1 MEQARG
7 RPASPGA
14 SHDQRT
20 QENEWP
26 RRLIATHFP
35 ACAGRATAVGRPRA
49 SLAVSLCL
57 CGALVCAPTLWAQAP
72 ERKQASATRVA
83 NGSIRVDGRL
93 DDEAWQKATPIT
105 DFIQKEPDEGAAPTD
120 PMEVRLLYDDDALY
134 VGARMHSRDG
144 RIQAPMGRRDNT
156 DQAEHI
162 LVAFD
167 TFLDRRTAVVFGV
180 TAAGVRIDR
189 YHSSDTEESFDSGFD
204 PVWRAETSVAGDQWT
219 AELWIPFTQLRFSPS
234 ADLTWGLNL
243 YRFRPT
249 LNEADY
255 WILIPRTVRAWSS
268 RFGDVSG
275 ISGIIAPRRI
285 EAMPYI
291 AGGSTVNGNRDHG
304 NPFDDGRNLDGR
316 IGADIKMGLGPNLTL
331 ETAINPDFGQ
341 VEADPA
347 EVNLTAFETRFP
359 EKRPFFLEGAQL
371 FNIGHPNF
379 YYSRRI
385 GQRPI
390 GIAEGD
396 YVDYPDANSI
406 VAAAKLTGRLQS
418 KTSLGFIAAVTD
430 DEDARVANSGS
441 LERRTVDVA
450 PHAYHFVGRMLQEF
464 GANASTA
471 GFIVNYLH
479 RDLEAGSPLADLY
492 SRNAFAAAGNTTLRF
507 MGGIYE
513 LRASG
518 GGSFLNGSD
527 KAVERW
533 QRSSS
538 HYAQRPDREYSR
550 LDPTLTSLAGWT
562 LQVNFDKVSG
572 RHWLWGGNTKIDS
585 ENFEVNDIAQ
595 LNGAD
600 GIMTNANIRWR
611 ETQPGRVFRAYYVQ
625 LDGQTDTTLRGVR
638 QSGRVRGT
646 FNVTWRNFWTSSI
659 NLQRDLATTSV
670 SLTRGG
676 PLMGRGPGWTLNTSV
691 GNPATSRT
699 RITGS
704 GSWRTNDDG
713 AAVKSVTALFS
724 MRPGPRWSFSVSP
737 YYDRVTE
744 PQQYVSTLSGGRPVT
759 YDSRYVFAFIDR
771 STMSMEYRLGL
782 TLKPDVN
789 LDVYAEPFA
798 ASGRYYDY
806 GELLAPGSRDRLKYG
821 TSGTTLTTNPDG
833 SQVVTDGGGSFT
845 LRNRDFNTLSF
856 RSNVV
861 LRWEWRTGST
871 LYLVW
876 QQDRSGTEILGSRV
890 GVGDAF
896 RSLTAPGANIFLIK
910 SSFWI
915 PVK

>member
-1 MEQARG
+1 M
-7 RPASPGA
+7 
-14 SHDQRT
+14 
-20 QENEWP
+20 
-26 RRLIATHFP
+26 RL
-35 ACAGRATAVGRPRA
+35 VGVCI
-49 SLAVSLCL
+49 LLVSVVSSAF
-57 CGALVCAPTLWAQAP
+57 GQSTINGSSD
-72 ERKQASATRVA
+72 RKQATATRVS

-93 DDEAWQKATPIT
+93 DDEVWLKAAPIT
-105 DFIQKEPDEGAAPTD
+105 DFIQKEPTEGAAPTD
-120 PMEVRLLYDDDALY
+120 AMEVRLAYDDDAFY

-144 RIQAPMGRRDNT
+144 RIQAPLGRRDST
-156 DQAEHI
+156 DQVEHI
-162 LVAFD
+162 LVSFD

-189 YHSSDTEESFDSGFD
+189 YHSSDNEESFDSGFD
-204 PVWRAETSVAGDQWT
+204 PVWHAETIMAGDQWT
-219 AELWIPFTQLRFSPS
+219 AELWIPFSQLRFNPRS
-234 ADLTWGLNL
+234 DQTWGLNL

-268 RFGDVSG
+268 RFGEVTG
-275 ISGIIAPRRI
+275 ISGIVPPRRI
-285 EAMPYI
+285 EALPYI
-291 AGGSTVNGNRDHG
+291 AGGSTINADRDTA
-304 NPFDDGRNLDGR
+304 NPFDDGANLRGR
-316 IGADIKMGLGPNLTL
+316 VGADVKMGLGPNLTL

-390 GIAEGD
+390 GAADGD
-396 YVDYPDANSI
+396 YVDYPEANSI
-406 VAAAKLTGRLQS
+406 IAAAKLTGRLQS
-418 KTSLGFIAAVTD
+418 KTSIGFIAAVTD
-430 DEDARVANSGS
+430 DEDARVAKIGS
-441 LERRTVDVA
+441 LERRQVEVA

-471 GFIVNYLH
+471 GFIVNYMH
-479 RDLEAGSPLADLY
+479 RDLESGSPLADLY
-492 SRNAFAAAGNTTLRF
+492 SRNAFAAAGNTLLRF
-507 MGGIYE
+507 KGGMYE
-513 LRASG
+513 FRASG
-518 GGSFLNGSD
+518 GGSFLNGSE

-538 HYAQRPDREYSR
+538 HYAQRPDRDYSP

-562 LQVNFDKVSG
+562 LQVNFDRVSG
-572 RHWLWGGNTKIDS
+572 RHWLWGANTKIDS

-611 ETQPGRVFRAYYVQ
+611 ETQPGKVFRNYYVQ
-625 LDGQTDTTLRGVR
+625 LDGQTDTTLRGLT
-638 QSGRVRGT
+638 QSGRLRST
-646 FNVTWRNFWTSSI
+646 FNVTWLNYWTSSI
-659 NLQRDLATTSV
+659 NFARDLATTSV

-676 PLMGRGPGWTLNTSV
+676 PLMGRGPGWTLNASV
-691 GNPATSRT
+691 GNPSTSRT
-699 RITGS
+699 RISSS

-713 AAVKSVTALFS
+713 ATVKSVSATFS
-724 MRPGPRWSFSVSP
+724 TRPGPRWSFSVSP

-744 PQQYVSTLSGGRPVT
+744 PQQYISTLPGGRPET

-798 ASGRYYDY
+798 ASGHYYDY
-806 GELLAPGSRDRLKYG
+806 GELLEPGSRERLEYG
-821 TSGTTLTTNPDG
+821 TNGTILTVNPDG
-833 SQVVTDGGGSFT
+833 SQVVTAGDSTFT
-845 LRNRDFNTLSF
+845 LRYRDFNTLSF

-871 LYLVW
+871 LYVVW
-876 QQDRSGTEILGSRV
+876 QQDRAGTEMLGTRV
-890 GVGDAF
+890 NVGDAF
-896 RSLTAPGANIFLIK
+896 RSITAPGANIFLIK
-910 SSFWI
+910 TSFWI

>member
-1 MEQARG
+1 MRLVVLAFLLI
-7 RPASPGA
+7 ASPV
-14 SHDQRT
+14 
-20 QENEWP
+20 
-26 RRLIATHFP
+26 F
-35 ACAGRATAVGRPRA
+35 
-49 SLAVSLCL
+49 
-57 CGALVCAPTLWAQAP
+57 AQSP
-72 ERKQASATRVA
+72 LPDRKQASVTRVP

-93 DDEAWQKATPIT
+93 DDEVWRKATPIT
-105 DFIQKEPDEGAAPTD
+105 DFIQKEPDEGAPPTD
-120 PMEVRLLYDDDALY
+120 PMEVRLAYDDEAMY

-144 RIQAPMGRRDNT
+144 RIQAPLGRRDST
-156 DQAEHI
+156 DQVEYV

-189 YHSSDTEESFDSGFD
+189 YHSTDNEDAFDSGFD
-204 PVWRAETSVAGDQWT
+204 PVWRAQTSVAADHWI
-219 AELWIPFTQLRFSPS
+219 AELWIPFSQLRFNPRT
-234 ADLTWGLNL
+234 DLTWGLNL

-268 RFGDVSG
+268 RFGEMSG
-275 ISGIIAPRRI
+275 INGIIPPRRI
-285 EAMPYI
+285 EALPYV
-291 AGGSTVNGNRDHG
+291 AGESTLTGDADRD
-304 NPFDDGRNLDGR
+304 NPFDDGKNLRGR
-316 IGADIKMGLGPNLTL
+316 VGADLKMGLGPNLTL
-331 ETAINPDFGQ
+331 ETTINPDFGQ

-385 GQRPI
+385 GARPI
-390 GIAEGD
+390 GPAQGD
-396 YVDYPDANSI
+396 YVDYPEANTI
-406 VAAAKLTGRLQS
+406 IAAAKLTGRLQS
-418 KTSLGFIAAVTD
+418 KTSLGFIGAMTD
-430 DEDARVANSGS
+430 DEEARVATAG
-441 LERRTVDVA
+441 LGEPRTVDVS
-450 PHAYHFVGRMLQEF
+450 PRAYHFVGRMLQEF
-464 GANASTA
+464 GPNASTA
-471 GFIVNYLH
+471 GFIVNYMH
-479 RDLEAGSPLADLY
+479 RDVESGSPLADIY

-507 MGGIYE
+507 KGGMYE

-518 GGSFLNGSD
+518 GGSFLNGEP

-562 LQVNFDKVSG
+562 LQVNFDKTGG
-572 RHWLWGGNTKIDS
+572 RHWLWGGSTKIDS
-585 ENFEVNDIAQ
+585 ENFEVNDLAQ

-600 GIMTNANIRWR
+600 GIMTTGNIRWR
-611 ETQPGRVFRAYYVQ
+611 ETQPGRIFRSYYVQ
-625 LDGQTDTTLRGVR
+625 LDGQTDTTLRGLR
-638 QSGRVRGT
+638 QSGRARGT
-646 FNVTWRNFWTSSI
+646 FNVTWLNYWTSAI

-676 PLMGRGPGWTLNTSV
+676 PLMGRGPGWTVNVSV
-691 GNPATSRT
+691 GNRATSRT
-699 RITGS
+699 RMGS
-704 GSWRTNDDG
+704 AVLFRTNDDG
-713 AAVKSVTALFS
+713 ASVKSVSAILS

-744 PQQYVSTLSGGRPVT
+744 PQQYISTLSGGRPET
-759 YDSRYVFAFIDR
+759 FGTRYVFAFIDR

-798 ASGRYYDY
+798 ASGHYYNY
-806 GELLAPGSRDRLKYG
+806 GELLTPGSRERLKYG
-821 TSGTTLTTNPDG
+821 TNGTVLTVNPDG
-833 SQVVTDGGGSFT
+833 SRLVSTGGSSFT

-871 LYLVW
+871 VYVVW
-876 QQDRSGTEILGSRV
+876 QQDRAGTEILGSRV
-890 GVGDAF
+890 GVGDTF
-896 RSLTAPGANIFLIK
+896 RSLTAPGANIFLVK
-910 SSFWI
+910 TSFWI